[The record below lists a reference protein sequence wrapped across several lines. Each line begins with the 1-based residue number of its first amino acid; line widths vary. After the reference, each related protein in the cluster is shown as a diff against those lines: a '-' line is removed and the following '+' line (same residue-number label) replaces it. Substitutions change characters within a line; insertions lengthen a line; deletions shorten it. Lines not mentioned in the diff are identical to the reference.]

1 MRLQSTRGRLLASTI
16 ICGAALAAAA
26 PAFAQAAQETTVEA
40 VVITGSRIS
49 VPGIQSASPIV
60 TVGAEEIQ
68 LQQQPEVEKILRFLP
83 VTVPGDGDAVNNGT
97 AGVSTVN
104 LRGLGAQRNLIMVDG
119 KRVTPYDSNGAV
131 DVSTIPT
138 AFLERIDVITGGASA
153 VYGSDAIS
161 GAINFILKKDFEGV
175 EAALGYSVTG
185 EEDGERYN
193 ASISLGAN
201 SADGRGNVA
210 ITANYSKREGVTL
223 AQRPLGQLGIVTA
236 DGANYQNF
244 LDGVA
249 PTPPADPLC
258 QGPGA
263 VAAGG
268 SSTTIPTRTQI
279 TGVGTSARQF
289 RTDGSL
295 GANCSRFNFN
305 PFNYYQT
312 PQERFGGMAIGHYEI
327 NDSVEAYARVSFS
340 KTTVR
345 QQIAPS
351 GIFGSSFFVPL
362 ANPFLTASARATLI
376 SLGNTARLA
385 AQLNASNWR
394 DLNLNNLVDAPDDLS
409 LVIRRRTVEFGPR
422 STTYTNQSY
431 QMLFGLQG
439 TLFDNWDWDVS
450 YSRGES
456 SRENISAGYTNVTNF
471 GNALNSVDGVTCRGG
486 QPGCVPI
493 NVFGGYG
500 TITQAMAAYSSATAI
515 QTQNYTQ
522 QIASATIGG
531 SVAAVQSP
539 YADAPRAVSLGVEYR
554 EENGESIPDECLK
567 LAPASCLGG
576 AGGNTLPLAG
586 GFSTKEIFG
595 EAIIPLIS
603 GKTFAQ
609 SLDLELGY
617 RYSDYDPSGVNK
629 TWKYGF
635 SWTPVDSVRFR
646 VMQQRASR
654 APNVGELAAP
664 LVTGLRNATEDP
676 CSVTNAVAL
685 AGNAALRARC
695 VSTGMTLGQVG
706 TVQDIVSGQIGT
718 FEGTDL
724 VNLPTPE
731 TADTT
736 TVGVVWTPTMFT
748 ALKHPVVS
756 LDYYDIKVNDYIG
769 IFGPQEIL
777 DGCYILAQAA
787 DCAKIVRVNGDLAS
801 PAAGIKLYTT
811 NLKYIQAEGVE
822 LGMSAGVDM
831 ETLGFDP
838 SWGSLEFS
846 YNANL
851 YLTNESQSS
860 QANAPID
867 CLGYFGVQ
875 CGNPTSEFRF
885 IQRTTWSMGDLRVS
899 YLWRHM
905 SEVGIEPGQVAGT
918 FAAFRKIEAYD
929 YLDLVASYQ
938 VTDAAKLTIGV
949 NNVFEKEPPVL
960 GNEAATTSANS
971 GNTLPSAYD
980 VLGRVFTVG
989 LNLRF

>member
-1 MRLQSTRGRLLASTI
+1 MRLQTTRGRLLASTI

-26 PAFAQAAQETTVEA
+26 PAFAQETTVEA
-40 VVITGSRIS
+40 VVITGSRIA
-49 VPGIQSASPIV
+49 VPGLQSASPIV

-83 VTVPGDGDAVNNGT
+83 VTVPSDGDAVNNGT

-138 AFLERIDVITGGASA
+138 AFLERIDVVTGGASA

-175 EAALGYSVTG
+175 EASAGYSVTG
-185 EEDGERYN
+185 EDDGQRYN
-193 ASISLGAN
+193 ASLSLGAN
-201 SADGRGNVA
+201 SADDRGNVA
-210 ITANYSKREGVTL
+210 LTVNYSKREGVTL
-223 AQRPLGQLGIVTA
+223 AQRPLGLLGIVTET
-236 DGANYQNF
+236 GGNYQNF
-244 LDGVA
+244 LDGIA

-258 QGPGA
+258 RAPDA

-268 SSTTIPTRTQI
+268 SSTTMPTRTQI

-289 RTDGSL
+289 RSDGSL
-295 GANCSRFNFN
+295 GANCSVFNFN
-305 PFNYYQT
+305 PYNYYQT
-312 PQERFGGMAIGHYEI
+312 PQERFGGMAVGHYDI
-327 NDSVEAYARVSFS
+327 TDSVEAYARISFS

-376 SLGNTARLA
+376 GLGETARLA
-385 AQLNASNWR
+385 AQLNANNWR
-394 DLNLNNLVDAPDDLS
+394 DLDSSGTVTVGDDLS
-409 LVIRRRTVEFGPR
+409 LVIRRRTLEFGPR

-431 QMLFGLQG
+431 QILFGLQG
-439 TLFDNWDWDVS
+439 QLFDNWDWDVS

-486 QPGCVPI
+486 QGGCVPI
-493 NVFGGYG
+493 NVFGGFG
-500 TITQAMAAYSSATAI
+500 TITPAMAAYSSATAI

-522 QIASATIGG
+522 QIASASIGG
-531 SVAAVQSP
+531 SVAEIQSP
-539 YADAPRAVSLGVEYR
+539 FADAPLAISLGAEYR
-554 EENGESIPDECLK
+554 EELGESIPDECLK

-586 GFSTKEIFG
+586 GFSVKELFG
-595 EAIIPLIS
+595 EAILPLINDQP
-603 GKTFAQ
+603 FAR
-609 SLDLELGY
+609 SLDLEVGY
-617 RYSDYDPSGVNK
+617 RYSDYDPSGVNR

-635 SWTPVDSVRFR
+635 SWTPVDSLRFR

-664 LVTGLRNATEDP
+664 LVTGLRNATMDP
-676 CSVTNAVAL
+676 CSISNAVVL
-685 AGNAALRARC
+685 AGNPALRALC
-695 VSTGMTLGQVG
+695 VSTGMTVPQVG

-724 VNLPTPE
+724 VNLPAPE

-736 TVGVVWTPTMFT
+736 TVGLVWTPTFMT
-748 ALKHPVVS
+748 ALKHPSLS
-756 LDYYDIKVNDYIG
+756 LDYYNIKVNDYIG
-769 IFGPQEIL
+769 IFGAQEVL
-777 DGCYILAQAA
+777 DGCYILNSAA
-787 DCAKIVRVNGDLAS
+787 SCNKIVRVNGDLAS
-801 PAAGIKLYTT
+801 PAAGIQLYTT
-811 NLKYIQAEGVE
+811 NLMYIQAEGVE
-822 LGMSAGVDM
+822 LGANAGLDL
-831 ETLGFDP
+831 ETLGFDQR
-838 SWGSLEFS
+838 WGSLDFNFS
-846 YNANL
+846 ANL

-860 QANAPID
+860 STTAVID
-867 CLGYFGVQ
+867 CLGYYGVQ
-875 CGNPTSEFRF
+875 CGNPTHEYRF
-885 IQRTTWSMGDLRVS
+885 VQRTTWAVGDLRVS
-899 YLWRHM
+899 YLWRHLG
-905 SEVGIEPGQVAGT
+905 EVAIEPGQIPTT
-918 FAAFRKIEAYD
+918 FLPFQKIEAYD
-929 YLDLVASYQ
+929 YLDLVATYQ
-938 VTDAAKLTIGV
+938 VTDEAKVTVGV

-960 GNEAATTSANS
+960 GNEAGTTSANS
-971 GNTLPSAYD
+971 GNTFPSAYD
-980 VLGRVFTVG
+980 VLGRVFSVS